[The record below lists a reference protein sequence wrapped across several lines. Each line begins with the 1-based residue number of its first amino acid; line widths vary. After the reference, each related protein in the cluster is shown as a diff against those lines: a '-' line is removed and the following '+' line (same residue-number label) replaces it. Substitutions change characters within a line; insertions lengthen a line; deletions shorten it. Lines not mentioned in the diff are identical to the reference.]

1 MELEFAIDDC
11 RAQIELERAAQLQPP
26 VHFRLEESMCPASVG
41 LGQVKRHIRVAQEL
55 IGFFAVGG
63 RHCDADTGS
72 DDQLMALHL
81 ERFDQFGNDLA
92 GKLARALRSCM
103 SLHDREFVTA

>member
-1 MELEFAIDDC
+1 MVSATPI
-11 RAQIELERAAQLQPP
+11 
-26 VHFRLEESMCPASVG
+26 G
-41 LGQVKRHIRVAQEL
+41 LGAVKRHIGVAQEL

-81 ERFDQFGNDLA
+81 ERFDQLGDDLA
-92 GKLARALRSCM
+92 GKLARALRSCI
-103 SLHDREFVTA
+103 SLHDCEFVAA